1 MSIED
6 IHKLASTSK
15 SVEFY
20 HSEGYDSSPVAQVFH
35 DKGWRFRTVNKDR
48 SDRHSDGGMA
58 PTLLIVR
65 EEDLVTSDEL
75 TQMLLEHY
83 GEQQRIL
90 IVHDSDQDEPLE
102 VDEQFC
108 VVHHLESP
116 LEADALEE
124 LLCEISREDI
134 RTRASWN
141 SISEFR
147 EQYRLTSLEHH
158 ELPCSPRLFN
168 YLRREGIDENDFL
181 LLKLELV
188 FQEAIANAFEHGNL
202 ELKSEWR
209 EILDNDGIDQ
219 FSRRKLQRL
228 RDRRYS
234 KREIFAS
241 LSFANG
247 ELTME
252 IEDEGPGFKVEDK
265 IKPDADGLVRC
276 HGRGLALMNLVMDS
290 VCFSNGGRRVCLKKR
305 FDTGEMKDG
314 TKV

>member
-1 MSIED
+1 
-6 IHKLASTSK
+6 
-15 SVEFY
+15 
-20 HSEGYDSSPVAQVFH
+20 
-35 DKGWRFRTVNKDR
+35 
-48 SDRHSDGGMA
+48 MA

-65 EEDLVTSDEL
+65 EEDLVMSQEL
-75 TQMLLEHY
+75 TQLLLEHY

-90 IVHDSDQDEPLE
+90 VVHDSPQNESLE

-108 VVHHLESP
+108 SVHHIESP
-116 LEADALEE
+116 LRADTLEE
-124 LLCEISREDI
+124 LLHEISRED
-134 RTRASWN
+134 TMSGASWS

-158 ELPCSPRLFN
+158 ESPCSPRLFN

-234 KREIFAS
+234 KREILVS
-241 LSFANG
+241 LSFAHG
-247 ELTME
+247 ELC
-252 IEDEGPGFKVEDK
+252 IEVEDQGPGFNVEDK
-265 IKPDADGLVRC
+265 MKPDADGVVRC

-290 VCFSNGGRRVCLKKR
+290 VSFSNGGRKVCLKWS
-305 FDTGEMKDG
+305 FDSGEMKNG

>member
-1 MSIED
+1 MSTEE
-6 IHKLASTSK
+6 IHKLAPTSK

-20 HSEGYDSSPVAQVFH
+20 HSEGYDASPVAQIFR
-35 DKGWRFRTVNKDR
+35 DSGWCFRTVITSESDLR
-48 SDRHSDGGMA
+48 SDGSMA

-65 EEDLVTSDEL
+65 EEDLVMSQEL
-75 TQMLLEHY
+75 TQLLLEHY

-90 IVHDSDQDEPLE
+90 VVHDSPQNESLE

-108 VVHHLESP
+108 SVHHIESP
-116 LEADALEE
+116 LRADTLEE
-124 LLCEISREDI
+124 LLHEISRED
-134 RTRASWN
+134 TMSGASWS

-158 ELPCSPRLFN
+158 ESPCSPRLFN

-234 KREIFAS
+234 KREILVS
-241 LSFANG
+241 LSFAHG
-247 ELTME
+247 ELC
-252 IEDEGPGFKVEDK
+252 IEVEDQGPGFNVEDK
-265 IKPDADGLVRC
+265 MKPDADGVVRC

-290 VCFSNGGRRVCLKKR
+290 VSFSNGGRKVCLKWS
-305 FDTGEMKDG
+305 FDSGEMKNG

>member
-1 MSIED
+1 MSTEE
-6 IHKLASTSK
+6 IHKLASTSR

-20 HSEGYDSSPVAQVFH
+20 QSEEYDSSPVAQFFH
-35 DKGWRFRTVNKDR
+35 DKGWCFTTVRRDGPHVP
-48 SDRHSDGGMA
+48 SDECAA

-65 EEDLVTSDEL
+65 EEDLVMSDEL
-75 TQMLLEHY
+75 TQMLLERY
-83 GEQQRIL
+83 GEQQQIL
-90 IVHDSDQDEPLE
+90 VVHDSDRSKSLE
-102 VDEQFC
+102 VDEHFC
-108 VVHHLESP
+108 SVHHVVAPFERDELEV
-116 LEADALEE
+116 
-124 LLCEISREDI
+124 LLQDISREEA
-134 RTRASWN
+134 RAGVRWN

-158 ELPCSPRLFN
+158 ESPCSPRLFN

-209 EILDNDGIDQ
+209 ESIDKDGIDQ
-219 FSRRKLQRL
+219 FSRMKLQRL

-247 ELTME
+247 ELA
-252 IEDEGPGFKVEDK
+252 IAVEDQGPGFNVEDK
-265 IKPDADGLVRC
+265 MKPDADGVVRC

-290 VCFSNGGRRVCLKKR
+290 VCFSNGGRRLCLKKS
-305 FDTGEMKDG
+305 FDSGEMKDG

>member
-1 MSIED
+1 MEE
-6 IHKLASTSK
+6 IHKLASTSR

-20 HSEGYDSSPVAQVFH
+20 HSEEYDSSPVAQVFH
-35 DKGWRFRTVNKDR
+35 DNGWCFRTVKADE
-48 SDRHSDGGMA
+48 SALHCDESIK
-58 PTLLIVR
+58 PTLVIVR
-65 EEDLVTSDEL
+65 EEDLVMSHEL
-75 TQMLLEHY
+75 TEMLLEHY

-90 IVHDSDQDEPLE
+90 VVHDSARNESLE

-108 VVHHLESP
+108 LVHHIESP
-116 LEADALEE
+116 LEAETLEE
-124 LLCEISREDI
+124 LLHEISRENL
-134 RTRASWN
+134 TSGVSWS
-141 SISEFR
+141 SISAFR

-158 ELPCSPRLFN
+158 ESPCSPRLFN

-241 LSFANG
+241 LSFADG
-247 ELTME
+247 ALT
-252 IEDEGPGFKVEDK
+252 IEVEDQGPGFNVEDK
-265 IKPDADGLVRC
+265 MRPDSDGVVRC

-290 VCFSNGGRRVCLKKR
+290 VCFSNGGRRVCLKKC
-305 FDTGEMKDG
+305 FDTGEVENG